1 MHRAASALVT
11 LRLIAASIGSVL
23 LFSNALAGDWLQF
36 RGSNANG
43 LAVGDAP
50 LPGDIGP
57 ESRVEWKIALPPG
70 HSSPVLAGDRI
81 FVTAVR
87 EGKLLTMALNRIS
100 GDVVWED
107 EAPHETLES
116 IHRIGSHAQSSPVTD
131 GEHVVS
137 FFGSS
142 GLSCYDRSGRLL
154 WRKRMGP
161 FKNDFGAGSSPLI
174 VGDRLILCQDHDTDS
189 FLAAYDL
196 ADGRE
201 LWRVDRSEFTR
212 NYSSPVIWNVD
223 GRRQIVCAATL
234 RVVGYDFD
242 SGEELWTVRGIA
254 RFVSATPVIGP
265 DNTLYIAGWAAGGD
279 AGGERFLVP
288 AFEEAATE
296 FDKNQNGTLEEE
308 ELPTGP
314 IKQRFTQV
322 DRDKSGGIDAREY
335 EYARKL
341 FTEGKNLVMAIKPGA
356 AGEATQS
363 HVLWTYDKHV
373 PFCATPVVTEGRL
386 FAVKDGGILVSLDAR
401 SGKALKPARLSAAGD
416 YYSSPVSGDGKVYL
430 VNEEGKLT
438 VVSNDGLW
446 RVLHTADFGEN
457 VYATPAIVDG
467 KIYFRT
473 AGHLYCFSNAGKP
486 AP

>member
-1 MHRAASALVT
+1 MLRSVRSRDLF
-11 LRLIAASIGSVL
+11 RLILASIGSAL
-23 LFSNALAGDWLQF
+23 LISNSLAGDWLQF
-36 RGSNANG
+36 RGANANG
-43 LAVGDAP
+43 LAVGQEK
-50 LPGDIGP
+50 LPAAIGP
-57 ESRVEWKIALPPG
+57 DQHVEWKVALPAG
-70 HSSPVLAGDRI
+70 HSSPVIAGDRI

-87 EGKLLTMALNRIS
+87 DGALLTIGLDRAT
-100 GDVVWED
+100 GAVVWEA

-131 GEHVVS
+131 GEHVIS

-142 GLSCYDRSGRLL
+142 GLACYDRNGKLL

-174 VGDRLILCQDHDTDS
+174 VGDRVVLCQDHDTDS
-189 FLAAYDL
+189 FLALYDL
-196 ADGRE
+196 SNGAE

-212 NYSSPVIWNVD
+212 NYSSPTIWTAE
-223 GRRQIVCAATL
+223 GKRQIVCAATL

-242 SGEELWTVRGIA
+242 TGEELWTVRGIA

-288 AFEEAATE
+288 AFEEVVADL
-296 FDKNQNGTLEEE
+296 DKNQNGTLEED

-322 DRDKSGGIDAREY
+322 DRDKSTGINREEY
-335 EYARKL
+335 EYARRL

-356 AGEATQS
+356 TGDATAT

-373 PFCATPVVTEGRL
+373 PFCASPVVTEGRL
-386 FAVKDGGILVSLDAR
+386 FAVKDGGILVSLDA
-401 SGKALKPARLSAAGD
+401 STGKQLKPARLSAAGD
-416 YYSSPVSGDGKVYL
+416 YYASPVAGDGKIYL
-430 VNEEGKLT
+430 VNEEGKLS
-438 VVSNDGLW
+438 VVSTAGIW
-446 RVLHTADFGEN
+446 QVLHTADFGEN

-473 AGHLYCFSNAGKP
+473 AGNLYCFSESGKS